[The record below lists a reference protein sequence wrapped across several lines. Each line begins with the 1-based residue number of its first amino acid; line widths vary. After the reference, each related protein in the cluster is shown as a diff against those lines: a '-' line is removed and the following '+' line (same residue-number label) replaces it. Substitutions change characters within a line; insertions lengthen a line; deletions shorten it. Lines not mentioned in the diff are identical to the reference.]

1 MDKANDNLFISI
13 AKSLYFIEKNKNI
26 FVNDEV
32 AKNIEEEEIIK
43 FMDGFKWTYI
53 NENNL
58 MSESEI
64 IVSESLDFGRNLFYI
79 DKLRKKRGRPIIG
92 TSKIKKKTHGK
103 CDFDNLERKIQVHFL
118 NFLINFCNDALKL
131 EFGYTSNKFSFK
143 KINYSDKTTINY
155 KQTSY
160 LKNLKIK
167 DILNFKISDKYSK
180 SDESANKDLLKR
192 VTGTSIWLDK
202 IFEMKYL
209 QLFNYYYNECEP
221 LNKIFIENK
230 DISFSSKTK
239 SFFCLLEKNI
249 DLKNELI
256 NTVKNIYFNGNNNSN
271 TFNTFFTVTNCN

>member
-32 AKNIEEEEIIK
+32 AKNIEEEIIK

-230 DISFSSKTK
+230 DISLSSKTK

>member
-1 MDKANDNLFISI
+1 
-13 AKSLYFIEKNKNI
+13 
-26 FVNDEV
+26 
-32 AKNIEEEEIIK
+32 
-43 FMDGFKWTYI
+43 MDGFKWTYI

-64 IVSESLDFGRNLFYI
+64 IASESLDLGRNLFYI

-131 EFGYTSNKFSFK
+131 EFWYISNKFSFK
-143 KINYSDKTTINY
+143 KINYNDKTTINY

-180 SDESANKDLLKR
+180 SSKSANKDLLKR

-230 DISFSSKTK
+230 YISFSPKTK
-239 SFFCLLEKNI
+239 SFFYLLEKNI

-271 TFNTFFTVTNCN
+271 IFNTFFTVTNCN

>member
-1 MDKANDNLFISI
+1 
-13 AKSLYFIEKNKNI
+13 
-26 FVNDEV
+26 
-32 AKNIEEEEIIK
+32 
-43 FMDGFKWTYI
+43 MDGFKWTYI

-58 MSESEI
+58 MLESEI
-64 IVSESLDFGRNLFYI
+64 IASESLDFGRNLFYI

-143 KINYSDKTTINY
+143 KINYNDKTTINY

-180 SDESANKDLLKR
+180 SDESANKDLFKS

-230 DISFSSKTK
+230 DISLSSKTK
-239 SFFCLLEKNI
+239 SFL
-249 DLKNELI
+249 
-256 NTVKNIYFNGNNNSN
+256 
-271 TFNTFFTVTNCN
+271 

>member
-1 MDKANDNLFISI
+1 
-13 AKSLYFIEKNKNI
+13 
-26 FVNDEV
+26 
-32 AKNIEEEEIIK
+32 
-43 FMDGFKWTYI
+43 
-53 NENNL
+53 

-64 IVSESLDFGRNLFYI
+64 IARESLNFGRNLFYI

-167 DILNFKISDKYSK
+167 DILNFKISNKYSK

-230 DISFSSKTK
+230 DISLSSKTK

>member
-32 AKNIEEEEIIK
+32 AKNIEEEIIK

-64 IVSESLDFGRNLFYI
+64 IASESLDLGRNLFYI

-180 SDESANKDLLKR
+180 SDESANKDLFKS

-230 DISFSSKTK
+230 DISLSSKTK

-271 TFNTFFTVTNCN
+271 TFNTFFTVTNYN

>member
-32 AKNIEEEEIIK
+32 AKNIEEEIIK

-64 IVSESLDFGRNLFYI
+64 IARESLNFGRNLFYI

-143 KINYSDKTTINY
+143 KINYNDKTTINY

-230 DISFSSKTK
+230 DISLSSKTK

>member
-32 AKNIEEEEIIK
+32 AKNIEEEIIK

-64 IVSESLDFGRNLFYI
+64 IARESLNFGRNLFYI

-221 LNKIFIENK
+221 LNKIFIEIK
-230 DISFSSKTK
+230 DISLSSKTK

>member
-32 AKNIEEEEIIK
+32 AKNIEEEIIK

-64 IVSESLDFGRNLFYI
+64 IASESLDFGRNLFYI

-230 DISFSSKTK
+230 DISLSSKTK

>member
-32 AKNIEEEEIIK
+32 AKNIEEEIIK

-64 IVSESLDFGRNLFYI
+64 IARESLNFGRNLFYI

-230 DISFSSKTK
+230 DISLSSKTK
-239 SFFCLLEKNI
+239 SFFCLLEKKKKK
-249 DLKNELI
+249 KNELI

>member
-32 AKNIEEEEIIK
+32 AKNIEEEIIK

-64 IVSESLDFGRNLFYI
+64 IASESLNFGRNLFYL

-160 LKNLKIK
+160 LKSLQIK

-180 SDESANKDLLKR
+180 SDESANKDLFKR

-230 DISFSSKTK
+230 DISLSSKTK

>member
-32 AKNIEEEEIIK
+32 AKNIEEEIIK

-64 IVSESLDFGRNLFYI
+64 IASESLDLGRNLFYI

-180 SDESANKDLLKR
+180 SDESANKDLFKS

-230 DISFSSKTK
+230 YISFSPKTK
-239 SFFCLLEKNI
+239 SFFYLLEKNI

>member
-26 FVNDEV
+26 FVNDEI
-32 AKNIEEEEIIK
+32 AKNIEEEIIK

-64 IVSESLDFGRNLFYI
+64 IARESLNFGRNLFYI

-230 DISFSSKTK
+230 DISLSSKTK

>member
-1 MDKANDNLFISI
+1 
-13 AKSLYFIEKNKNI
+13 
-26 FVNDEV
+26 
-32 AKNIEEEEIIK
+32 
-43 FMDGFKWTYI
+43 MDGFKWTYI

-64 IVSESLDFGRNLFYI
+64 IASESLNFGRNLFYL

-143 KINYSDKTTINY
+143 KINYNDKTTINY

-180 SDESANKDLLKR
+180 SDESANKDLLKS

-202 IFEMKYL
+202 IFEITII
-209 QLFNYYYNECEP
+209 QL
-221 LNKIFIENK
+221 
-230 DISFSSKTK
+230 
-239 SFFCLLEKNI
+239 LL
-249 DLKNELI
+249 
-256 NTVKNIYFNGNNNSN
+256 
-271 TFNTFFTVTNCN
+271 

>member
-32 AKNIEEEEIIK
+32 AKNIEEEIIK

-53 NENNL
+53 YENNL

-64 IVSESLDFGRNLFYI
+64 IASESLDFGRNLFYI

-230 DISFSSKTK
+230 DISLSSKTK